1 MRYDV
6 PGITKLKACA
16 SPVCFQEHPQHRFT
30 TASCSQAKRSPLSA
44 LQEPRLYNVT
54 SQGNV
59 YLHCPSSSITPPLP
73 TTPTMMFHPINSI
86 ALALTLTIQCT
97 VGQVFTGPQDL
108 RVETALTLDVP
119 CNGVSTTP
127 DGRLFLV
134 LARVDGSKGPAVV
147 EYNRTTNEM
156 TAYPNEAW
164 NSYQDGD
171 DPSTKFVRINSQR
184 VGPDGHLYVVDAGS
198 PSFGEPVILPEGP
211 KLIQINVNTNEVSR
225 VYPMGNVTR
234 YNSLLDDVR
243 FNPATGKAHLTDAG
257 SPGLIVLDLASR
269 IREESLRQVR
279 NMAQKG
285 RPQCQQ
291 KGRIWFS
298 LRTESISTSMP
309 ISLKYLQTARI
320 STSRLRTVAFGNW
333 RRSGWIRLSTILP
346 SQAQSLLRT
355 LSHTRSRLRLMALR
369 LTRME

>member
-1 MRYDV
+1 
-6 PGITKLKACA
+6 
-16 SPVCFQEHPQHRFT
+16 
-30 TASCSQAKRSPLSA
+30 
-44 LQEPRLYNVT
+44 
-54 SQGNV
+54 
-59 YLHCPSSSITPPLP
+59 
-73 TTPTMMFHPINSI
+73 MMFHPINSI

-291 KGRIWFS
+291 KGRIWFNGKNFYFSPANGGLWKLETKWLDQAFYNTS
-298 LRTESISTSMP
+298 LAGAELASYIEPYSLTPSTDGTAIDTNGVIYVSDTDSQRIISVAKNGTK
-309 ISLKYLQTARI
+309 SLLVQD
-320 STSRLRTVAFGNW
+320 SRLLWVDAMWIEGTKLWLPAAQLNRGTPFGN
-333 RRSGWIRLSTILP
+333 GQVNITKPLYVYTIDIGVGP
-346 SQAQSLLRT
+346 SPIDHA
-355 LSHTRSRLRLMALR
+355 
-369 LTRME
+369 